1 MFFYCFKCPYFV
13 FSKANC
19 RNPNVGLATKV
30 KACKGVGQK
39 RSLGITFHAPGNARE
54 CEGMNPNTPK

>member
-1 MFFYCFKCPYFV
+1 V

-39 RSLGITFHAPGNARE
+39 RSLGITFHAPGNARK